1 MKSLLQTLG
10 EEWRIYAGY
19 AISIELDGQINHLA
33 WQFCFENFLFAWLE
47 NEDSQY

>member
-1 MKSLLQTLG
+1 MFENTSQLIKRDKFVKSLLQTLG

-33 WQFCFENFLFAWLE
+33 W
-47 NEDSQY
+47 